1 MKIDYNKIIFNTINI
16 NFILKCLFIILLIN
30 ITVTLTIKSIE
41 NKLLY
46 YFNDKYSYELFSNYY
61 RGTVTNPQ
69 SFLDNANI
77 YKNLKKFDKEE
88 RELKYARNI
97 LYNSAKNIHNTK
109 LLEYIDSRII
119 EITKSKVNAD
129 D

>member
-1 MKIDYNKIIFNTINI
+1 MKIDYNKIIFNTKNI
-16 NFILKCLFIILLIN
+16 SIILICLFIILLIN

-46 YFNDKYSYELFSNYY
+46 YFNDKYSYELFANYF

-69 SFLDNANI
+69 SFLDNAII
-77 YKNLKKFDKEE
+77 YKNMKKFDKEE